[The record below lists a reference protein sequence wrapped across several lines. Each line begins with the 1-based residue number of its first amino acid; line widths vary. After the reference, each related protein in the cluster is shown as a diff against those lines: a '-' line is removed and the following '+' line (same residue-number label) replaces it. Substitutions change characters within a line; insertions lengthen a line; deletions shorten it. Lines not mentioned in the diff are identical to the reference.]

1 VPNAS
6 DARAWAHSAL
16 RGIGDSLYTPFSGV
30 DGDDIDWDAYRA
42 LVRHCVGDLRHPM
55 LWVTSGVAEFWS
67 LTISERKRLLEVAIE
82 EARAINPDVVV
93 QSCTAALSAK
103 DCLDLTLHAQDS
115 GADIVY
121 IQTPMME
128 LHGGEGVL
136 RFFRYISDRTDIAL
150 GMFNSPSSGYVL
162 NAAES
167 ARIVDEIPAVCATKE
182 GAFRPGNSRMLHERA
197 PELVIWECD
206 TTVYRAGWLRAGVV
220 GPAQLG
226 TTGYLYE
233 TPQRRTLTEYWEM
246 IWNDKLVEAMDY
258 AVESGLDQFSVDIA
272 SWFTCYPGRPDYF
285 THWGAAFKYAASV
298 LSLPM
303 GDYAE
308 SRPPQ
313 AELPEQA
320 KAQIREA
327 YRRFGLIGS

>member
-1 VPNAS
+1 
-6 DARAWAHSAL
+6 
-16 RGIGDSLYTPFSGV
+16 
-30 DGDDIDWDAYRA
+30 
-42 LVRHCVGDLRHPM
+42 
-55 LWVTSGVAEFWS
+55 
-67 LTISERKRLLEVAIE
+67 
-82 EARAINPDVVV
+82 
-93 QSCTAALSAK
+93 
-103 DCLDLTLHAQDS
+103 
-115 GADIVY
+115 
-121 IQTPMME
+121 
-128 LHGGEGVL
+128 
-136 RFFRYISDRTDIAL
+136 
-150 GMFNSPSSGYVL
+150 
-162 NAAES
+162 
-167 ARIVDEIPAVCATKE
+167 
-182 GAFRPGNSRMLHERA
+182 
-197 PELVIWECD
+197 LVIWECD